1 MVLVLTDWM
10 EGSEVQGVFV
20 LFKFFFF
27 GFFSLLFFLGGVA
40 DLRVIGTWK

>member
-10 EGSEVQGVFV
+10 EGSEVQGF
-20 LFKFFFF
+20 LFC
-27 GFFSLLFFLGGVA
+27 LCLFFWFLFLIIFLGGGVA

>member
-20 LFKFFFF
+20 LFKFFFWF
-27 GFFSLLFFLGGVA
+27 LFLIIFFRGGVA